1 MSDFV
6 VTQENINALVAE
18 LRSWDALEER
28 HTLHQ
33 LARMFGLDLFIVD
46 RVARSEG
53 HVIKAGYRIEDE
65 DNDIDPNATTIDLD
79 PEDVHKALD
88 GPDPNPE
95 WEDRDDEGDTGVWR
109 KKPTGEWER
118 IDKG

>member
-1 MSDFV
+1 MSDFT
-6 VTQENINALVAE
+6 VTQEKINALVAE
-18 LRSWDALEER
+18 LRSWESLEEGR
-28 HTLHQ
+28 TLHQ
-33 LARMFGLDLFIVD
+33 LARMFGLELFIVD

-53 HVIKAGYRIEDE
+53 LHIKAGYRPEEE
-65 DNDIDPNATTIDLD
+65 DNGVDPNATTLDLD
-79 PEDVHKALD
+79 PGDVHKALD
-88 GPDPNPE
+88 APDPNPE